1 MKYRVLVAD
10 PSMIARQAFESM
22 LDSSEQFQWMASVGS
37 PAAAVEYMAQNHAP
51 DIILMDIIY
60 KNGRVEGLTEV
71 EKLHR
76 NWPKTRILLVTALP
90 EVSLVRRAGQA
101 GADSLWYK
109 EEQNE
114 SLLSVM
120 QRTMKGE
127 SVYPKKTPVVRI
139 GNAAGSELT
148 ERETDV
154 LRELTDG
161 ASNQEIARRLGITV
175 RTVKMHITC
184 MMQKTGFR
192 SRLELALQAQAS
204 GIVIPYASGGE
215 CV

>member
-10 PSMIARQAFESM
+10 PSLIARQAFESM
-22 LDSSEQFQWMASVGS
+22 VDSSEQFQWIASVGS
-37 PAAAVEYMAQNHAP
+37 PAAAVEYLSQNHEA
-51 DIILMDIIY
+51 DIILMDIIN
-60 KNGRVEGLTEV
+60 KNGRVDGLTAV
-71 EKLHR
+71 KKLR
-76 NWPKTRILLVTALP
+76 RDWPKLRILLVTSLP
-90 EVSLVRRAGQA
+90 EVSLVRRAGEA
-101 GADSLWYK
+101 GADSFWYK
-109 EEQNE
+109 EEQE
-114 SLLSVM
+114 EPLLSVM

-127 SVYPKKTPVVRI
+127 SVYPKKMPVVNL
-139 GNAAGSELT
+139 GNAVSIELT

-161 ASNQEIARRLGITV
+161 ASNQEIARRLKITV

-215 CV
+215 SV

>member
-10 PSMIARQAFESM
+10 PSMIARQAFERM
-22 LDSSEQFQWMASVGS
+22 VDSSEQFQWMASVGS
-37 PAAAVEYMAQNHAP
+37 PAAAVEYMTQNHAP
-51 DIILMDIIY
+51 DIILMDIIN
-60 KNGRVEGLTEV
+60 KNGRVDSLTAL

-76 NWPKTRILLVTALP
+76 DYPRLKILLVTSLP
-90 EVSLVRRAGQA
+90 EVSLIRRARQA
-101 GADSLWYK
+101 GADSFWYK
-109 EEQNE
+109 EAQDET
-114 SLLSVM
+114 LMSVM

-127 SVYPKKTPVVRI
+127 SVYPEKPPVVSI
-139 GNAAGSELT
+139 GNAVSIELT

-192 SRLELALQAQAS
+192 SRLELALRAQAS

-215 CV
+215 NE